1 MTNIEKLIDLVQKL
15 RDALALDEAEL
26 NSGQDESSPEIR
38 SLLTRADAA
47 LADRNSQNYGTVPES
62 DLTGC
67 DKDAEDKLSES
78 AAIQRDYDNG
88 RAEVRHE

>member
-1 MTNIEKLIDLVQKL
+1 MSRKWLCDCGRTLATEQERIEGLCYSCQH
-15 RDALALDEAEL
+15 
-26 NSGQDESSPEIR
+26 
-38 SLLTRADAA
+38 
-47 LADRNSQNYGTVPES
+47 PES